1 VDLPGKGSE
10 LPSRSIRRL
19 AVEDIENLA
28 HAESTI
34 STLGASSPGRLAIH
48 TSIIPGDVPGQIAT
62 MGCGG
67 PGAAFE
73 PAATRYIKLGE
84 NGKWAT
90 KALEQGIIPFG
101 YRSVDHGSCVAGN
114 WDEVRRQL
122 VGMGRTVRGA
132 SQGLRELKEFYGLP
146 DNTLWVTMADG
157 HFWWAFAEDSVVGI
171 EPGNSDE
178 PARYRRTRGGW
189 SKTSLIGEPLTVRS
203 LSSAL
208 TRTASYQMTI
218 CAIKHA
224 DYLLRRIR
232 DEPDP
237 VHALATALRSEM
249 REICLRMI
257 RQLDWRDFETLV
269 DLIFAR
275 GGWQRSSVLGKDQ
288 ADVDLILRQSTI
300 GETAW
305 VQIKSGTSQAEL
317 DDYVG
322 RFRRDGSCD
331 RFFFVCHSPAG
342 ALSMPGQPRLHLWAA
357 ERLSD
362 AAIDAGLFDWLI
374 DRTR

>member
-1 VDLPGKGSE
+1 VK
-10 LPSRSIRRL
+10 
-19 AVEDIENLA
+19 DIENLA
-28 HAESTI
+28 PAVSTI
-34 STLGASSPGRLAIH
+34 STRGAPPPGRLAIH
-48 TSIIPGDVPGQIAT
+48 PSHVIPTDVPETAT
-62 MGCGG
+62 TGG
-67 PGAAFE
+67 GRPDQTFE
-73 PAATRYIKLGE
+73 PVAVRYIKLGE
-84 NGKWAT
+84 NGKWAAN
-90 KALEQGIIPFG
+90 ALEQGTIPFG
-101 YRSVDHGSCVAGN
+101 YRSVDHRACLAGK

-122 VGMGRTVRGA
+122 LRMGRTVKGV
-132 SQGLRELKEFYGLP
+132 SQGLRELKDFYGLP
-146 DNTLWVTMADG
+146 ENTLWVTMADG
-157 HFWWAFAEDSVVGI
+157 HFWWAFAEGPVVGI

-178 PARYRRTRGGW
+178 PARYRRTRAGW
-189 SKTSLIGEPLTVRS
+189 SKTSLTGEPLTVRS

-208 TRTASYQMTI
+208 TRTANYQMTI
-218 CAIKHA
+218 CGIKHA

-232 DEPDP
+232 DERDP
-237 VHALATALRSEM
+237 LHAQATTLKVET
-249 REICLRMI
+249 REIGLLMI

-275 GGWQRSSVLGKDQ
+275 GGWQRSSVLGKNQ
-288 ADVDLILRQSTI
+288 ADVDLILTQPTI

-317 DDYVG
+317 DDYLG

-342 ALSMPGQPRLHLWAA
+342 ALRLPAQPRLHLWAA

-362 AAIDAGLFDWLI
+362 AAIDAGLFEWLM

>member
-1 VDLPGKGSE
+1 M
-10 LPSRSIRRL
+10 
-19 AVEDIENLA
+19 EDIENLA

-34 STLGASSPGRLAIH
+34 STPGASSPGRLAIH
-48 TSIIPGDVPGQIAT
+48 PSIIPGDLPGQIAT

-67 PGAAFE
+67 PGGAFE

-90 KALEQGIIPFG
+90 DALEQGTIAFG
-101 YRSVDHGSCVAGN
+101 YRSIDHRACLAGN

-122 VGMGRTVRGA
+122 LEMGRTAGGV
-132 SQGLRELKEFYGLP
+132 SHGLRELKDFYGLP
-146 DNTLWVTMADG
+146 ENTLWVTMADG
-157 HFWWAFAEDSVVGI
+157 HFWWAFEEGPVVGV
-171 EPGNSDE
+171 EAGNSDE
-178 PARYRRTRGGW
+178 PARYRRTRAGW
-189 SKTSLIGEPLTVRS
+189 SKTSLTGEPLTVRS

-208 TRTASYQMTI
+208 TSTASYQMTI

-237 VHALATALRSEM
+237 LHAQATALKVEM
-249 REICLRMI
+249 CEIGLRMI

-275 GGWQRSSVLGKDQ
+275 GGWQRSSVLGKNQ
-288 ADVDLILRQSTI
+288 ADVDLILSQPTI

-322 RFRRDGSCD
+322 RFQRDGSCD
-331 RFFFVCHSPAG
+331 RFKTLVTNWLKLRRAS
-342 ALSMPGQPRLHLWAA
+342 A
-357 ERLSD
+357 ERAVIALNARGRPCVRYASR
-362 AAIDAGLFDWLI
+362 G
-374 DRTR
+374 